1 MIGNPNKGYSGSKY
15 STINQIVTTS
25 LTSVTLSTEN
35 NSTQR
40 VWIKCKV
47 TNIQSDY
54 ANGKIPYECY
64 KVDDKRVETIK
75 LQEYT

>member
-40 VWIKCKV
+40 VRMKCKV
-47 TNIQSDY
+47 TNIQPDY
-54 ANGKIPYECY
+54 ADGKISYECY

-75 LQEYT
+75 MQEYT